1 MNKKNLFASIT
12 ACLLIFFI
20 HGCQSGTGEGS
31 GVKASGQRSA
41 AIDYNMDMGGQPW
54 AMDIEEGTLG
64 NDNYRAANWTG
75 SNIQLVFMSLKPG
88 EVIDLEVHDD
98 HDQFFRIEQ
107 GEARILMGKT
117 RDDLSYD
124 KRVSDDW
131 SVLVPAGYWHKVENV
146 GTNDLKLYTIYG
158 PPEHQKGTVHKTYN
172 DAEKA
177 HHHEHGQ

>member
-1 MNKKNLFASIT
+1 
-12 ACLLIFFI
+12 
-20 HGCQSGTGEGS
+20 
-31 GVKASGQRSA
+31 
-41 AIDYNMDMGGQPW
+41 
-54 AMDIEEGTLG
+54 MDIEEGTLG